1 MKILLQIIFMLIT
14 SVCISC
20 NDSEAIAGKPEAKI
34 AQFTLQCGGTY
45 YRGNIN
51 DENKVIRISGI
62 TNRKAIT
69 GVNYQLSGGASISP
83 DPQKVK
89 RWETEQQFTVTSSDY
104 QLTSEYTVLLPELQ
118 EEPETS
124 HKVVI
129 GYLPAHDFDFDAQF
143 DKNFTQANQL
153 DGFDIDYEDYN
164 HWNTNSLVAFAE
176 ALHEAKSADML
187 MTCAVICW
195 KDYTTKWQE
204 YFDYINIMSYDRVMG
219 NSSTPGQHAS
229 YNDFVND
236 MNYWITKFQAPKS
249 KIVGGLPFYGYS
261 WDNDV
266 NKDEVGAIRFNGIL
280 THFGKTYDIKEIADA
295 DQFGKTYYNGRP
307 TIRKKCQYVMDNDFG
322 GVMIWQLF
330 QDAYQE
336 ELKLIK
342 VVGEVIMQE

>member
-143 DKNFTQANQL
+143 DNIHWEYLTHINVSFAHVKSDGTLNTDKVPENKLRQIRTKAKEHGVKVLISLNKNSNGEFAAAIDNAETRSALVSNIVNFTQANQL

-204 YFDYINIMSYDRVMG
+204 YFDYINIMSYDRVML
-219 NSSTPGQHAS
+219 S
-229 YNDFVND
+229 
-236 MNYWITKFQAPKS
+236 
-249 KIVGGLPFYGYS
+249 
-261 WDNDV
+261 
-266 NKDEVGAIRFNGIL
+266 
-280 THFGKTYDIKEIADA
+280 
-295 DQFGKTYYNGRP
+295 
-307 TIRKKCQYVMDNDFG
+307 
-322 GVMIWQLF
+322 
-330 QDAYQE
+330 
-336 ELKLIK
+336 LIH
-342 VVGEVIMQE
+342 I